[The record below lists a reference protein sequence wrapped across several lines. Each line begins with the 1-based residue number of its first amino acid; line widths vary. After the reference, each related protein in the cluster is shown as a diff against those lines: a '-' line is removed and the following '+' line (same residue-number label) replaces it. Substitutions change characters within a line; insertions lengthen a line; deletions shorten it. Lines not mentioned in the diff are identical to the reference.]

1 MKKIKNFSNYL
12 FLLFCFLPLVVL
24 AVEIP
29 NPLNTTSFTDLLNR
43 ILDFLIKIAMPISAA
58 AIAYA
63 GFLFL
68 TSEGDERK
76 IREAKTTLFWTLIG
90 VLIVLGSKGLVLIIK
105 DLLGVKVK

>member
-90 VLIVLGSKGLVLIIK
+90 VLLFWVLKALF
-105 DLLGVKVK
+105 

>member
-1 MKKIKNFSNYL
+1 MKRIKDFFNYL
-12 FLLFCFLPLVVL
+12 SLLFCSLPLVVL
-24 AVEIP
+24 AIEVP
-29 NPLNTTSFTDLLNR
+29 NPLGTTSFTVLLNR

-68 TSEGDERK
+68 TSEGEERK

>member
-1 MKKIKNFSNYL
+1 MKKIKDLFNYFS
-12 FLLFCFLPLVVL
+12 LLFCFLPLVVL

-29 NPLNTTSFTDLLNR
+29 NPLGTTDFTKFLNR
-43 ILDFLIKIAMPISAA
+43 ILNFLIKIAMPISAA

-90 VLIVLGSKGLVLIIK
+90 VLIVLGSKGLVLVIK
-105 DLLGVKVK
+105 NLLGVK